1 MRSGKSFAGKGGEK
15 VNSFVLSPWSPA
27 LGFILGIF
35 YLILLAI
42 DMYREN
48 D

>member
-1 MRSGKSFAGKGGEK
+1 M
-15 VNSFVLSPWSPA
+15 NSFVCSPLSPA
-27 LGFILGIF
+27 IAFILDIT